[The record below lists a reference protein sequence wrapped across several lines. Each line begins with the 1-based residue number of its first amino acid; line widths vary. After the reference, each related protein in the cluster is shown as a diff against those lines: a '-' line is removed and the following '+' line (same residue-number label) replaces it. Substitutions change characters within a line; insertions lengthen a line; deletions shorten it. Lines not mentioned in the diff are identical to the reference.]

1 MNNPR
6 FSLSTDEMRKHT
18 SKIRAD
24 GRFNTDE
31 IECDDNAREDEAT
44 DLPVAMV
51 ALLRSQSTPV
61 RFGFQDNNSGA
72 TKSRKARDHAPK
84 FGNRK
89 RQNFE
94 SRTKLARH
102 CGKQSCYR
110 RGRKNILSLR
120 FNWVMAWRQ
129 RWITGRIYDQDDVDP
144 ATGRLKMNVRT
155 RVHVR
160 AHASAVMRMIGTA
173 VVGKD
178 QDTEDAWEQA
188 YMSISDLIKRPS
200 KRLEPEPLMGWGTV
214 MMVACTYFTLVTP
227 FRFAGFNNGLPR
239 IILILDI
246 LDFAA
251 SMVMLL
257 DLIIDTI
264 QTKFRVSRKRFVDA
278 ESYMEEDNHRNDQ
291 LGAAVVSCQSSV
303 GLFVEKVVS
312 NYRKKILKMLRLYR
326 MDRWV
331 PWPTLDMKVLVSFVL
346 QGMVVQS
353 PLCTRPGLHWTQMF
367 GLLRVSCAS
376 RVLHFIQCAE
386 NNFLLRQKMDA
397 ERQLFLRIVK
407 LLIQFAFITHVCLAS
422 TVLQQGLKLETM
434 PRNLLLLHWTFVSL
448 SGIGNIDSV
457 PSTTLECWLTLIVH
471 MIGAKFSA
479 IVTGVVINTLEERA
493 AKDSKIGSD
502 VARLSKYL
510 TTTRM
515 SRSAKERV
523 MKGYMMRNVLT
534 ENDAVDAGSRM
545 DSLDHDDEILET
557 LPNYLKTEVS
567 IYARAEMIHRREKL
581 FLHCSNGCLVALSS
595 AMVRS
600 RTLISGDY
608 LMKEGKPFLRDFY
621 VIEKGSLQVQRGNH
635 TIKTLQRGQ
644 CIGRSWLLQLQNESR
659 GPLDYGEN
667 TGWLLPDGVAACSIR
682 AVGRCILMDGLS
694 TLESIVALESQY
706 SVDFQFLRADVRG
719 YEKNESERKA
729 KAIRGIIKAVRRFKE
744 QKRLSRETQNVTV
757 PTSGDKKTE

>member
-1 MNNPR
+1 
-6 FSLSTDEMRKHT
+6 
-18 SKIRAD
+18 
-24 GRFNTDE
+24 
-31 IECDDNAREDEAT
+31 
-44 DLPVAMV
+44 
-51 ALLRSQSTPV
+51 
-61 RFGFQDNNSGA
+61 
-72 TKSRKARDHAPK
+72 
-84 FGNRK
+84 
-89 RQNFE
+89 
-94 SRTKLARH
+94 
-102 CGKQSCYR
+102 
-110 RGRKNILSLR
+110 
-120 FNWVMAWRQ
+120 
-129 RWITGRIYDQDDVDP
+129 
-144 ATGRLKMNVRT
+144 
-155 RVHVR
+155 
-160 AHASAVMRMIGTA
+160 
-173 VVGKD
+173 
-178 QDTEDAWEQA
+178 
-188 YMSISDLIKRPS
+188 
-200 KRLEPEPLMGWGTV
+200 
-214 MMVACTYFTLVTP
+214 
-227 FRFAGFNNGLPR
+227 
-239 IILILDI
+239 
-246 LDFAA
+246 
-251 SMVMLL
+251 
-257 DLIIDTI
+257 
-264 QTKFRVSRKRFVDA
+264 
-278 ESYMEEDNHRNDQ
+278 
-291 LGAAVVSCQSSV
+291 
-303 GLFVEKVVS
+303 
-312 NYRKKILKMLRLYR
+312 MLRLYR

-331 PWPTLDMKVLVSFVL
+331 PWPSLDIKVLVSFVL

-353 PLCTRPGLHWTQMF
+353 PLCTRLGLHWTQMF

-407 LLIQFAFITHVCLAS
+407 LLIQFAFIAHVCACLYCATARLEVGYDAS
-422 TVLQQGLKLETM
+422 ELTPTSFFPNVEILYGTDRNVLTSYS
-434 PRNLLLLHWTFVSL
+434 RAVHWAFVSL

-457 PSTTLECWLTLIVH
+457 PSTTLECWFTLIVH
-471 MIGAKFSA
+471 MIGAVFYA

-502 VARLSKYL
+502 VAGLSKYL

-557 LPNYLKTEVS
+557 LPNYLKTEVG

-581 FLHCSNGCLVALSS
+581 FLHCSNGFLVALSS
-595 AMVRS
+595 AMVRT

-644 CIGRSWLLQLQNESR
+644 CIGRSWLLQLETESR

-667 TGWLLPDGVAACSIR
+667 TDWLLPDGVAACSIR
-682 AVGRCILMDGLS
+682 AVGRCILMTGLS

-706 SVDFQFLRADVRG
+706 SVDFQFLRAEVRG

-744 QKRLSRETQNVTV
+744 QKRLSGETQNVTV